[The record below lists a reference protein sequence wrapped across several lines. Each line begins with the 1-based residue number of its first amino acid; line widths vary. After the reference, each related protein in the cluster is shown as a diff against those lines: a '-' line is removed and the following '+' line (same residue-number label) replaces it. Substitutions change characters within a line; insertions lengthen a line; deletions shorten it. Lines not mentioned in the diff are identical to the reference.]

1 MPPQACSSNIRLV
14 RSTVACRIVW
24 IRAVARRLRT
34 KTTLREAE
42 TQIKDR
48 NPEEKPRRL
57 DGNPARAAQGIQA
70 EQHQRHQ
77 HPVQIEQTEHSPVE
91 RDLGAAAAVEW
102 AVQKGHVP

>member
-1 MPPQACSSNIRLV
+1 MC
-14 RSTVACRIVW
+14 
-24 IRAVARRLRT
+24 AVARRSAHQNDAA
-34 KTTLREAE
+34 EAE
-42 TQIKDR
+42 TQVKDR
-48 NPEEKPRRL
+48 HPEEKPRRL

-102 AVQKGHVP
+102 AVQKGHTFLGDSRPKPGFALW